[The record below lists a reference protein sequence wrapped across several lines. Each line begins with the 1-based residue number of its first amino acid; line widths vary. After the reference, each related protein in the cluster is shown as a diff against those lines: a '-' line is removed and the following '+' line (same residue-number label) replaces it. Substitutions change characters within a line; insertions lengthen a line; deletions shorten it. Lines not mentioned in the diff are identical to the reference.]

1 MTRTENA
8 SVQMTADTM
17 AGDLL
22 QAALQEVKLAADIWP
37 RLSEAEQTEIIDRLR
52 KRAHANV
59 REATRLIPAEGR
71 TSIVGE
77 LKKISFGD
85 KTVATLEFGKL
96 EPKTEELCR
105 SQGMTILLSIA
116 DLNDQ

>member
-1 MTRTENA
+1 MPRTEDA
-8 SVQMTADTM
+8 HVQMTADTM

-52 KRAHANV
+52 KRVHANV
-59 REATRLIPAEGR
+59 REATRLIAAERR

-85 KTVATLEFGKL
+85 KTVATLESGKL
-96 EPKTEELCR
+96 APKTQELC
-105 SQGMTILLSIA
+105 QPQAMTILLAITA
-116 DLNDQ
+116 